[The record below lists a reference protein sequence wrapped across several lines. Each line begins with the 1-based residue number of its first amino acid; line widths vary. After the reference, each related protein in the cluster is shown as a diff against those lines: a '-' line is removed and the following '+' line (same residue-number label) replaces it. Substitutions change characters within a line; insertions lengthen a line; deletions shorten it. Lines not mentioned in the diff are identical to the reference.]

1 MGLRLPERSVLFPSL
16 ALAKLKRGWIVDF
29 FRIFKKFI
37 QGFLEQGTGAAFWVQ
52 QAVQEQ
58 IEQKTF
64 DLFLL
69 KFLFATLVQRQCNAL
84 IVKFLLEIAIFQ
96 QVCLFTASCLITE
109 PCSVRMRGPWLA
121 AQNRFLEWTR
131 LLGKG
136 CKYWIGIN
144 VS

>member
-1 MGLRLPERSVLFPSL
+1 MGLRLPERSVLFS
-16 ALAKLKRGWIVDF
+16 KSDVGKIEKRMSCWF
-29 FRIFKKFI
+29 FRIFKKFTH
-37 QGFLEQGTGAAFWVQ
+37 GFLEQWTGAAFFFFWI
-52 QAVQEQ
+52 QEARQ
-58 IEQKTF
+58 RKH
-64 DLFLL
+64 LFC
-69 KFLFATLVQRQCNAL
+69 FCWNFFFATLVQRQCNAL
-84 IVKFLLEIAIFQ
+84 IVNFLLEIVIFQ